1 MVFVTYLAIPEKRG
15 IGKMVYLSKRPMLF
29 LLGFALLA
37 AVPLHAADAV
47 AGASEERLR
56 KDVFYLASDALE
68 GRGPTTKG
76 INLAADYIAVEF
88 KKAGLHPGGVDGTY
102 FQPFPYPAKVLDE
115 PARLTLKG
123 PKGQE
128 IELKQGVQFNP
139 MGLGHAGKL
148 TAPVVFAGYGITS
161 AAAKY
166 DDYDGIDA
174 TDKVVMVLRDSPHY
188 EKNEETVARLKAS
201 SPFTRKIANAEKHK
215 AAAVLFVNDAETARG
230 GDDLLDFNF
239 TAVGRISQESN
250 LPALHV
256 RRSVLQTMLTACAA
270 ADLSDLE
277 RDIDKDLVPQ
287 SMELTGWTV
296 SLEVK
301 AHKGEIT
308 LKNVVGERDGAGPLA
323 RETVVV
329 GAHYDHLGYGGAGGS
344 MVKTLKKPTIHPG
357 ADDNASGS
365 AAVMEL
371 ARRFGATPARVGRR
385 LVFICFSGEEI
396 GLEGSKYYCEHP
408 LFPLEETAAMFNLD
422 MVGRLR
428 PDEKS
433 HKDNVLVE
441 GAGTGKNF
449 PDLIEAA
456 NQKYDFNLVK
466 KSETL
471 PANSDHFS
479 FYKKKVPVL
488 FFWTGYHP
496 DYHKPSDTADKVNF
510 AGIAKIVDLSADVIT
525 TLATEPRPEYQVVKV
540 NTARRSDGPTL
551 RVMPNYTDGGD
562 GLLLDGVADDGPAAK
577 AGLRAGDRIVEV
589 AGAPVKNI
597 TTYMEAMSAQKR
609 GEIIDVEVLRDG
621 KRKSIKVKLDP

>member
-1 MVFVTYLAIPEKRG
+1 MRI
-15 IGKMVYLSKRPMLF
+15 RPRPLRQTLF
-29 LLGFALLA
+29 TLLGLALLA
-37 AVPLHAADAV
+37 AVPV
-47 AGASEERLR
+47 RAGEPIDRASQERLR
-56 KDVFYLASDALE
+56 KDVFYLASEELE

-76 INLAADYIAVEF
+76 IDKAADYIAAEF
-88 KKAGLHPGGVDGTY
+88 KKAGLRPGGVDGTY

-139 MGLGHAGKL
+139 MGLGRAGKL
-148 TAPVVFAGYGITS
+148 TSPVVFAGYGITS

-174 TDKVVMVLRDSPHY
+174 TDKVVVVLRDSPHGA
-188 EKNEETVARLKAS
+188 NEEATARLKAS
-201 SPFTRKIANAEKHK
+201 ATFTRKLANAEKHK

-239 TAVGRISQESN
+239 TAVGRIAHESN
-250 LPALHV
+250 LPAFHV
-256 RRSVLQTMLTACAA
+256 RRSVLQTMLTASG
-270 ADLSDLE
+270 ADLTDLE
-277 RDIDKDLVPQ
+277 RKIDKNLEPL
-287 SMELTGWTV
+287 SMELIGWTV
-296 SLEVK
+296 GLDVK
-301 AHKGEIT
+301 AHKGAIT
-308 LKNVVGERDGAGPLA
+308 LKNVIGVLDGKGTLA
-323 RETVVV
+323 HETVVV

-344 MVKTLKKPTIHPG
+344 MMKTIKKPIIHPG

-371 ARRFGATPARVGRR
+371 ARRFGAAPDRVGRR
-385 LVFICFSGEEI
+385 LVFMCFSGEEI

-428 PDEKS
+428 PDEKT

-441 GAGTGKNF
+441 GAGTAKNF
-449 PDLIEAA
+449 ADLIDAA
-456 NQKYDFNLVK
+456 NQKYDFNLAK
-466 KSETL
+466 KSATL

-479 FYKKKVPVL
+479 FYKKKIPVL
-488 FFWTGYHP
+488 FFWTGVHP
-496 DYHKPSDTADKVNF
+496 DYHKPSDTADKVNV
-510 AGIAKIVDLSADVIT
+510 AGMAKIVDLSADVIT
-525 TLATEPRPEYQVVKV
+525 ALATDVKRPEYQAVKV
-540 NTARRSDGPTL
+540 NTAKRSDGPTL
-551 RVMPNYTDGGD
+551 HVMPNYTDGGD

-577 AGLRAGDRIVEV
+577 AGLKAGDRIVEV
-589 AGAPVKNI
+589 NGAPVKNI

-609 GEIIDVEVLRDG
+609 GEIIDVAILRDG
-621 KRKSIKVKLDP
+621 KRQSIKVKLDP

>member
-1 MVFVTYLAIPEKRG
+1 MG
-15 IGKMVYLSKRPMLF
+15 YLSKRLF
-29 LLGFALLA
+29 RGPAFFLPGLA
-37 AVPLHAADAV
+37 FLIAVPIR
-47 AGASEERLR
+47 AGETAFHKAEERLR

-76 INLAADYIAVEF
+76 IDLAADYIAAEF

-174 TDKVVMVLRDSPHY
+174 TDKVVIVLRNSPHY

-256 RRSVLQTMLTACAA
+256 RRSVLQTMLTASAA
-270 ADLSDLE
+270 ADLVDLE
-277 RDIDKDLVPQ
+277 REIDKDLKPQ

-296 SLEVK
+296 GLEVK

-308 LKNVVGERDGAGPLA
+308 LKNVVGEWDGAGPLA

-371 ARRFGATPARVGRR
+371 ARRFGTARATAVSAMRRR

-433 HKDNVLVE
+433 HKDNILVE

-449 PDLIEAA
+449 ADLIDAA

-479 FYKKKVPVL
+479 FYKKNIPVL

-510 AGIAKIVDLSADVIT
+510 AGTAKIVDLSADVIT
-525 TLATEPRPEYQVVKV
+525 TLATEAKRPEYQAVKV

-551 RVMPNYTDGGD
+551 HVMPNYTDGGD

-577 AGLRAGDRIVEV
+577 AGLQPATASSKWPGRPSRTSRPIW
-589 AGAPVKNI
+589 
-597 TTYMEAMSAQKR
+597 KR
-609 GEIIDVEVLRDG
+609 
-621 KRKSIKVKLDP
+621 

>member
-1 MVFVTYLAIPEKRG
+1 
-15 IGKMVYLSKRPMLF
+15 MVYLPTRLLRRPTLF
-29 LLGFALLA
+29 VLGLALLA
-37 AVPLHAADAV
+37 AVPAQAGDNSAA
-47 AGASEERLR
+47 ASEERLR
-56 KDVFYLASDALE
+56 KDVFYLASGELE

-76 INLAADYIAVEF
+76 IDKAADYIAAEF
-88 KKAGLHPGGVDGTY
+88 KKAGLRPGGVDGTY
-102 FQPFPYPAKVLDE
+102 FQPFPYPANVLDA

-139 MGLGHAGKL
+139 MGLGRAGTL

-161 AAAKY
+161 VDAKY
-166 DDYDGIDA
+166 DDYAGLDA
-174 TDKVVMVLRDSPHY
+174 TDKVVVVLRDSPHSL
-188 EKNEETVARLKAS
+188 NEETAARLKAS
-201 SPFTRKIANAEKHK
+201 ASFTRKIANAEKHK
-215 AAAVLFVNDAETARG
+215 AAAVLFVNDAETAGG

-239 TAVGRISQESN
+239 TAVGRIAQESN
-250 LPALHV
+250 LPAFHV
-256 RRSVLQTMLTACAA
+256 RRSVLQTMLTVTAA
-270 ADLSDLE
+270 VLADME
-277 RDIDKDLVPQ
+277 RQIDKDLEPR
-287 SMELTGWTV
+287 SMELIGWTV
-296 SLEVK
+296 GLEVK
-301 AHKGEIT
+301 AHKGAVT
-308 LKNVVGERDGAGPLA
+308 LKNVIGVLEGAGPLA
-323 RETVVV
+323 NETVVV

-344 MVKTLKKPTIHPG
+344 MVKTIRKPIIHPG

-371 ARRFGATPARVGRR
+371 ARRFGAAPDRVGRR
-385 LVFICFSGEEI
+385 LVFMCFSGEEI

-433 HKDNVLVE
+433 HKENVLVE

-449 PDLIEAA
+449 ADLIDAA
-456 NQKYDFNLVK
+456 NRKYDFNLSK

-488 FFWTGYHP
+488 FFWTGYQP
-496 DYHKPSDTADKVNF
+496 DYHKPSDTADKVNV
-510 AGIAKIVDLSADVIT
+510 AGMRKVVDLSADVVSA
-525 TLATEPRPEYQVVKV
+525 LATEVKRPEYQAVKV
-540 NTARRSDGPTL
+540 NSAKRSDGPTL

-577 AGLRAGDRIVEV
+577 AGLKAGDRIVEV

-609 GEIIDVEVLRDG
+609 GETIDVAVLRDG
-621 KRKSIKVKLDP
+621 KRQSIKVKLDP

>member
-1 MVFVTYLAIPEKRG
+1 MISVLGAVLLFVPAG
-15 IGKMVYLSKRPMLF
+15 
-29 LLGFALLA
+29 
-37 AVPLHAADAV
+37 AADNSA
-47 AGASEERLR
+47 AAAERIR

-76 INLAADYIAVEF
+76 IDVAADYIAAEF
-88 KKAGLHPGGVDGTY
+88 KKAGMRPGGVDGTY

-115 PARLTLKG
+115 PARLALKG
-123 PKGQE
+123 PNGQE

-139 MGLGHAGKL
+139 MGLGRAGKL

-161 AAAKY
+161 PTAKY
-166 DDYDGIDA
+166 DDYDGVDA
-174 TDKVVMVLRDSPHY
+174 TDKIVVVLRDAPHRP
-188 EKNEETVARLKAS
+188 NDEETAARLKAAS
-201 SPFTRKIANAEKHK
+201 TFTRKIANAEKNK
-215 AAAVLFVNDAETARG
+215 AVAVLFVNDEETARG

-239 TAVGRISQESN
+239 TAVGRISQEGN

-256 RRSVLQTMLTACAA
+256 RRSVLQTMLTTNAA
-270 ADLSDLE
+270 ADLADLE
-277 RDIDKDLVPQ
+277 RDIDKELKPRSID
-287 SMELTGWTV
+287 LTGWTI

-301 AHKGEIT
+301 AHKGEVT
-308 LKNVVGERDGAGPLA
+308 LKNVIGELDGSGPLA

-344 MVKTLKKPTIHPG
+344 MLKTIKKPVIHPG

-371 ARRFGATPARVGRR
+371 ARRFGAAPARVGRR

-428 PDEKS
+428 PDETT
-433 HKDNVLVE
+433 HKDNLLVE
-441 GAGTGKNF
+441 GAGTGKSLT
-449 PDLIEAA
+449 DLITTA
-456 NQKYDFNLVK
+456 NQKYDFNLAV

-479 FYKKKVPVL
+479 FYKKNIPVL

-496 DYHKPSDTADKVNF
+496 DYHKPSDTADKVNV
-510 AGIAKIVDLSADVIT
+510 AGMAKIVDLSADVIAA
-525 TLATEPRPEYQVVKV
+525 LAVDKRPEYQAVKV
-540 NTARRSDGPTL
+540 ATARRSDGPTL
-551 RVMPNYTDGGD
+551 RIMPNYTDGGD
-562 GLLLDGVADDGPAAK
+562 GLLLDGVADVGPAAK

-597 TTYMEAMSAQKR
+597 TTYMEAMTAQKK
-609 GEIIDVEVLRDG
+609 GETIEVAIMRDG
-621 KRKSIKVKLDP
+621 KRQAVKIKLDP